1 MRCDEASLNSTSPMI
16 ESGLSSRAAFSRYSR
31 IQAALQ
37 GLRVSSEN
45 EQRISRLRHA
55 SSSAGGAL
63 NPLACTITVF
73 EP

>member
-1 MRCDEASLNSTSPMI
+1 MRFDEASLNSTSPMWAV
-16 ESGLSSRAAFSRYSR
+16 ESGGLFQVFS

-45 EQRISRLRHA
+45 EQRTSRLRDP

-63 NPLACTITVF
+63 NPLACTVTVF
-73 EP
+73 EA